1 MRERGQ
7 QAVDET
13 LIFQAVETQRLIVAE
28 AAHKTKAARLAL
40 QRTKAALRDARR
52 ARGGSK
58 RRLEQVTPAVG
69 ASAVE
74 ERTDGDQKVLPYLV
88 EEMPR

>member
-1 MRERGQ
+1 MR
-7 QAVDET
+7 
-13 LIFQAVETQRLIVAE
+13 
-28 AAHKTKAARLAL
+28 TKLDAARLLPSDPTVRAIAERAGVTSGL
-40 QRTKAALRDARR
+40 VVHHFGTKAALRDARR